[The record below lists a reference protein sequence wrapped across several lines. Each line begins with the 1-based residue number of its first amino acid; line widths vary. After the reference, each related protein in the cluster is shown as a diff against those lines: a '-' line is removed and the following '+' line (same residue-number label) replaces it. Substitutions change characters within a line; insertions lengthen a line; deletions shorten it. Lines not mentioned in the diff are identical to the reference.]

1 MEGAGWVG
9 CLTLRTTCTCREW
22 SPVEHKIYLHVRVEI
37 LYDEVCLVSAS
48 GSAQES
54 CDSLSYKTLMNVDTL
69 KSYMDM
75 LRDTHWLVVMGTKG
89 TCKTSL
95 ASGLARHLSMC
106 LVNEEEVEEED
117 DELMVTI
124 GGEVINY
131 NIDKDGLDVRTGG
144 CTTQ

>member
-1 MEGAGWVG
+1 MLE
-9 CLTLRTTCTCREW
+9 R
-22 SPVEHKIYLHVRVEI
+22 S
-37 LYDEVCLVSAS
+37 LVIVNFSL
-48 GSAQES
+48 GSAQDS

-95 ASGLARHLSMC
+95 ASGLARHLSMS
-106 LVNEEEVEEED
+106 LMNEEEIEEED
-117 DELMVTI
+117 EELMVTI

-131 NIDKDGLDVRTGG
+131 NIDKDGLDVRLPWPRPLGM
-144 CTTQ
+144 CS

>member
-1 MEGAGWVG
+1 
-9 CLTLRTTCTCREW
+9 
-22 SPVEHKIYLHVRVEI
+22 
-37 LYDEVCLVSAS
+37 
-48 GSAQES
+48 
-54 CDSLSYKTLMNVDTL
+54 MNVDTL

-106 LVNEEEVEEED
+106 LMNEEDVEEED
-117 DELMVTI
+117 EELMVTI

-131 NIDKDGLDVRTGG
+131 NIDKDGLDVRTPCLLLHACMSDKGYNIIIRYMYMTS
-144 CTTQ
+144 C

>member
-1 MEGAGWVG
+1 MVA
-9 CLTLRTTCTCREW
+9 TQ
-22 SPVEHKIYLHVRVEI
+22 KILASCNI
-37 LYDEVCLVSAS
+37 FLLCS

-75 LRDTHWLVVMGTKG
+75 LRETHWLVVMGTKG

-106 LVNEEEVEEED
+106 LMNEEEIEEDD

-131 NIDKDGLDVRTGG
+131 NIDKDGLDVGLHARTNATLG
-144 CTTQ
+144 